1 MSALKR
7 LLTGHYEASDF
18 PALSAQSA
26 AWADNRPLDGV
37 QVLDATPVFRNTV
50 AKHLALVSAGAHV
63 TVGAD
68 PGIPHDDTVVG
79 LLRDAGLRVVESASA
94 AQRHRFDVVVDCAG
108 LHRDVPSRHGFV
120 ELTRSGA
127 DEFTGCRQPVLLVD
141 SGRIKLIET
150 SLGTGDGFVR
160 ALAHYGHSR
169 LAGRTVVVFGG
180 GKVGSGVARSCTAAG
195 AEVAVV
201 DHPAAALPSRGW
213 RVVDRDDNRAV
224 MRLISAA
231 WCVVTATGT
240 AAALA
245 EWDGE
250 LRASS
255 ALLANMGVADEFGP
269 GMPTDRVL
277 NGKAPVNFALAEPTR
292 MRYMDPVMALSNA
305 AAAAVVAGE
314 VPTGIHPPTAELE
327 DAVLALLGDSPV
339 AAEAARLTA
348 AGTDQIP
355 LRHSRL
361 RADGNGSW

>member
-7 LLTGHYEASDF
+7 LLAGHYESSDF
-18 PALSAQSA
+18 PALSAQAA
-26 AWADNRPLDGV
+26 AWAQSRPLQGLE
-37 QVLDATPVFRNTV
+37 VLDATPVFRNTV
-50 AKHLALVSAGAHV
+50 AKHLALQCAGARL

-68 PGIPHDDTVVG
+68 PGIPHDRAVVG
-79 LLRDAGLRVVESASA
+79 LLREAGVRVVESATA
-94 AQRHRFDVVVDCAG
+94 AQRLRFDVVVDCAG

-127 DEFTGCRQPVLLVD
+127 AGFAGSRQPVLLVD

-160 ALAHYGHSR
+160 ALAHYGHSD

-180 GKVGSGVARSCTAAG
+180 GKVGSGIARSCTAAG

-201 DHPAAALPSRGW
+201 DDPAAALPPRGW
-213 RVVDRDDNRAV
+213 QVVDRRRRDAV
-224 MRLISAA
+224 GRLIADA

-245 EWDGE
+245 ELDGH
-250 LRASS
+250 LLATT

-269 GMPTDRVL
+269 TVPAERVL

-305 AAAAVVAGE
+305 GAAAVVAGD
-314 VPTGIHPPTAELE
+314 VPPGIHPPSTELE
-327 DAVLALLGDSPV
+327 DAVLVLLGDSPV
-339 AAEAARLTA
+339 AAEAASLSSATA
-348 AGTDQIP
+348 
-355 LRHSRL
+355 
-361 RADGNGSW
+361 